1 MMYRSRLGNDLSD
14 ITLDYVSSIK
24 DDSEIALYD
33 ILGSQA
39 HVLMLY
45 ENQIISKNDA
55 KKILTALND
64 LKNEKFDTSSGAED
78 IHELIETLVIKK
90 AGMAS
95 GGKMHTARSRNDQ
108 VVLDI
113 RMKIRDDINILCNCL
128 LDTIEALVS
137 LAKNHQNTIMPL
149 YTHLQ
154 QAQAGLFSHY
164 LIAHADVLS
173 RDLDRLYV
181 TFNHINQ
188 SPLGAGPVGGTSIP
202 IDRHSTA
209 SMLGFD
215 GIVEN
220 SLDAT
225 SSRDFVAE
233 YVSIIAILMT
243 NLSKIA
249 EDFVIWSTS
258 EFSFIELADEFT
270 SPSSV
275 MPQKKN
281 PDILELT
288 RGKTAEIIGNLTTTL
303 TTIKGLASGYGRD
316 LQQIKSSI
324 WSTSKISISAL
335 LILKPMLLTL
345 KVNKKQMKKVTE
357 SSNLI
362 ALDIAEKLVQEGI
375 PFRVTH
381 KIAGIL
387 VQLAHQSKKP
397 ISKLT
402 STEVKKSVDG
412 TKVDPKI
419 VSTIISSTT
428 VISSLKERGSF
439 GSSGYDEQKRMISD
453 RIQKIN
459 NYRTNLTKRENKI
472 QLSLEELQKKIDAI
486 IQ

>member
-1 MMYRSRLGNDLSD
+1 MYRSRFGTDLSN
-14 ITLDYVSSIK
+14 ITLDYVSSIN

-33 ILGSQA
+33 IIGSQA
-39 HVLMLY
+39 HTIMLLQ
-45 ENQIISKNDA
+45 NNIITKNDA
-55 KKILTALND
+55 KKILSSLEN
-64 LKNEKFDTSSGAED
+64 LKNEKFDSSSGAED
-78 IHELIETLVIKK
+78 IHELIESLVIKK

-113 RMKIRDDINILCNCL
+113 RMKIRDDINIICNCL
-128 LDTIEALVS
+128 LDTIESFVS
-137 LAKNHQNTIMPL
+137 VSKNHQKTIMPF

-164 LIAHADVLS
+164 LLAQADVLS
-173 RDLDRLYV
+173 RDFQRLFD
-181 TFNHINQ
+181 TFQRINQ
-188 SPLGAGPVGGTSIP
+188 SPLGAGPVGGTSIA

-209 SMLGFD
+209 KMLGFD
-215 GIVEN
+215 GVVEN
-220 SLDAT
+220 SIDAT
-225 SSRDFVAE
+225 SARDFVAE
-233 YVSIIAILMT
+233 YVAMISILMT
-243 NLSKIA
+243 NLSRIS
-249 EDFVIWSTS
+249 EDFIIWSTS
-258 EFSFIELADEFT
+258 EFSFIELSDEFT

-288 RGKTAEIIGNLTTTL
+288 RGKTAEIIGNLTAIL

-335 LILKPMLLTL
+335 LIIKSIVLTM
-345 KVNKKQMKKVTE
+345 KVNEKQMKKVTE

-381 KIAGIL
+381 KIAGVL
-387 VQLAHQSKKP
+387 VQLAHNSKKP

-402 STEVKKSVDG
+402 TLEIKKSVEG
-412 TKVDPKI
+412 TKIDPKI
-419 VSTIISSTT
+419 VSKIISTT
-428 VISSLKERGSF
+428 SVVSSLKDRKSF

-459 NYRTNLTKRENKI
+459 TWRSDMSERDNKI
-472 QLSLEELQKKIDAI
+472 KSSIDELQKLVNEI
-486 IQ
+486 I

>member
-1 MMYRSRLGNDLSD
+1 MYRSRLDTDLSD
-14 ITLDYVSSIK
+14 ITLDYVSSIN
-24 DDSEIALYD
+24 DDSEIAFYD
-33 ILGSQA
+33 IVGSQA
-39 HVLMLY
+39 HVLMLFQ
-45 ENQIISKNDA
+45 NNIITKIDA
-55 KKILTALND
+55 KKILVALEN
-64 LKNEKFDTSSGAED
+64 LKKEKFDSSSGAED
-78 IHELIETLVIKK
+78 IHELIESLVIKK

-113 RMKIRDDINILCNCL
+113 RMKIRDDINIICNCL
-128 LDTIEALVS
+128 LDTIES
-137 LAKNHQNTIMPL
+137 LISVAKNHQKTIMPL

-164 LIAHADVLS
+164 LLAHADVLT
-173 RDLDRLYV
+173 RDFQRLYN
-181 TFNHINQ
+181 TFERVNQ

-209 SMLGFD
+209 KMLGFD
-215 GIVEN
+215 DVVEN
-220 SLDAT
+220 SIDAT
-225 SSRDFVAE
+225 STRDFVAE
-233 YVSIIAILMT
+233 YVAMISILMT

-249 EDFVIWSTS
+249 EDFVLWSTS

-288 RGKTAEIIGNLTTTL
+288 RGKTAEIIGNLTAIL
-303 TTIKGLASGYGRD
+303 STIKGLASGYGRD

-324 WSTSKISISAL
+324 WSTSKISISTL
-335 LILKPMLLTL
+335 LIFKSILLTL
-345 KVNKKQMKKVTE
+345 KVNEKQMKKVTE
-357 SSNLI
+357 ASNLI

-375 PFRVTH
+375 PFRITH
-381 KIAGIL
+381 KISGVL

-402 STEVKKSVDG
+402 LSEIKKSVVG
-412 TKVDPKI
+412 TNVDSKI
-419 VSTIISSTT
+419 VSKIISTTT
-428 VISSLKERGSF
+428 VVSSLRDRKSY

-453 RIQKIN
+453 RVQKIN
-459 NYRTNLTKRENKI
+459 DYRANISKRENKI
-472 QLSLEELQKKIDAI
+472 NSSIEDFTKQVKSI
-486 IQ
+486 IK

>member
-1 MMYRSRLGNDLSD
+1 MMYRSRLGTDLSN
-14 ITLDYVSSIK
+14 ITLDYVSSIN

-33 ILGSQA
+33 IIGSQA
-39 HVLMLY
+39 HTIMLLQ
-45 ENQIISKNDA
+45 NKIITKNDA
-55 KKILTALND
+55 KKILSSLEN
-64 LKNEKFDTSSGAED
+64 LKNEKFDSSSGAED
-78 IHELIETLVIKK
+78 IHELIESLVIKK

-113 RMKIRDDINILCNCL
+113 RMKIRDDINIICNCL
-128 LDTIEALVS
+128 LDTIESLVS
-137 LAKNHQNTIMPL
+137 VSKNHQKTIMPF

-164 LIAHADVLS
+164 LLAQADVLS
-173 RDLDRLYV
+173 RDFQRLFD
-181 TFNHINQ
+181 TFQRINQ
-188 SPLGAGPVGGTSIP
+188 SPLGAGPVGGTSIA

-209 SMLGFD
+209 KMLGFD
-215 GIVEN
+215 GVVEN
-220 SLDAT
+220 SIDAT
-225 SSRDFVAE
+225 SARDFVAE
-233 YVSIIAILMT
+233 YVAMISILMT
-243 NLSKIA
+243 NLSRIS
-249 EDFVIWSTS
+249 EDFIIWSTS
-258 EFSFIELADEFT
+258 EFSFIELSDEFT

-288 RGKTAEIIGNLTTTL
+288 RGKTAEIIGNLTAIL

-335 LILKPMLLTL
+335 LIIKSIVLTM
-345 KVNKKQMKKVTE
+345 KVNEKQMKKVTE

-381 KIAGIL
+381 KIAGVL
-387 VQLAHQSKKP
+387 VQLAHNSKKP

-402 STEVKKSVDG
+402 TLEIKKSVEG
-412 TKVDPKI
+412 TKIDPKI
-419 VSTIISSTT
+419 VSKIISTT
-428 VISSLKERGSF
+428 SVVSSLKDRKSF

-459 NYRTNLTKRENKI
+459 TWRSDMSERDNKI
-472 QLSLEELQKKIDAI
+472 KSSIDELQKLVNEI
-486 IQ
+486 I

>member
-1 MMYRSRLGNDLSD
+1 MYRSRLDADLNDV
-14 ITLDYVSSIK
+14 TLDYVSSIN

-33 ILGSQA
+33 IIGSQA
-39 HVLMLY
+39 HTLMLFQ
-45 ENQIISKNDA
+45 NNIITKNDV
-55 KKILTALND
+55 KKILVALEN
-64 LKNEKFDTSSGAED
+64 LKKEKFDSSSGAED
-78 IHELIETLVIKK
+78 IHELIESLVIKK

-113 RMKIRDDINILCNCL
+113 RMKIRDDINIICNCL
-128 LDTIEALVS
+128 LDTIES
-137 LAKNHQNTIMPL
+137 LISVAKNHQKTIMPL

-164 LIAHADVLS
+164 LLAHADALT
-173 RDLDRLYV
+173 RDFERLFD
-181 TFNHINQ
+181 TFERVNK

-209 SMLGFD
+209 KMLGFD
-215 GIVEN
+215 DVVEN
-220 SLDAT
+220 SIDAT
-225 SSRDFVAE
+225 STRDFVAE
-233 YVSIIAILMT
+233 YVAMISILMT

-249 EDFVIWSTS
+249 EDFVLWSTS

-288 RGKTAEIIGNLTTTL
+288 RGKTAEVIGNLTAIL
-303 TTIKGLASGYGRD
+303 STIKGLASGYGRD

-335 LILKPMLLTL
+335 LILKSILLTL
-345 KVNKKQMKKVTE
+345 KVNEKQMKKVTE
-357 SSNLI
+357 TSNLI

-375 PFRVTH
+375 PFRTTH
-381 KIAGIL
+381 KISGIL

-402 STEVKKSVDG
+402 LSEIKQSVVGTSVDS
-412 TKVDPKI
+412 KI
-419 VSTIISSTT
+419 VSKIISTTT
-428 VISSLKERGSF
+428 VVSSIRDRKSY
-439 GSSGYDEQKRMISD
+439 GSSGYAEQKRMISE
-453 RIQKIN
+453 RVQKIN
-459 NYRTNLTKRENKI
+459 DYRIKISKRENKI
-472 QLSLEELQKKIDAI
+472 NSSIEDFTKQVESI
-486 IQ
+486 IK